1 MLIRLCYASTRIEH
15 QNDLLQDFSDILTT
29 ARQFNAAQ
37 HIYGVLY
44 YAEGHFFQC
53 LEGEQQQ
60 LEQLFERIQQDPRHR
75 DVFRFPDQILEHIL
89 FSEWSMKYVHK
100 HSQISSL
107 FKKLGFDVFL
117 PHRLDEKTVQQFL
130 ALLLDLEQ
138 TILPEKSQ
146 RGYKNR
152 GYSNFF

>member
-1 MLIRLCYASTRIEH
+1 
-15 QNDLLQDFSDILTT
+15 
-29 ARQFNAAQ
+29 
-37 HIYGVLY
+37 
-44 YAEGHFFQC
+44 
-53 LEGEQQQ
+53 
-60 LEQLFERIQQDPRHR
+60 
-75 DVFRFPDQILEHIL
+75 
-89 FSEWSMKYVHK
+89 MKYVHR

-107 FKKLGFDVFL
+107 FKKSSALMFFYHIVWMKRRYSNFS
-117 PHRLDEKTVQQFL
+117 

>member
-1 MLIRLCYASTRIEH
+1 
-15 QNDLLQDFSDILTT
+15 
-29 ARQFNAAQ
+29 
-37 HIYGVLY
+37 
-44 YAEGHFFQC
+44 
-53 LEGEQQQ
+53 
-60 LEQLFERIQQDPRHR
+60 
-75 DVFRFPDQILEHIL
+75 
-89 FSEWSMKYVHK
+89 MKYVHK